1 MTLKSYISKDTRLH
15 IAPDFDLPQF
25 FLPNMPLW
33 QSSLQLAILSSS
45 DFSAL
50 EATPHDSEG

>member
-1 MTLKSYISKDTRLH
+1 
-15 IAPDFDLPQF
+15 
-25 FLPNMPLW
+25 MPLW